1 MKTTYAKPICM
12 IITIVLVTIL
22 AAAVS
27 ADQKQPAL
35 EKAAVINGTIITK
48 NEYNRELNLFIDRM
62 TREGRPIN
70 DSQLTNLKAEILDS
84 LINRELLYQ
93 ESQKT
98 GIIVQ
103 PQEMTNE
110 VTAIKQRFPS
120 EDEFKKAMSNM
131 NLTEATFTAQIS
143 KRLAIKKLID
153 KQIADKIVI
162 TAVESKHYYTAN
174 PQLFKQPGEIR
185 ASHILIKLDPAADEA
200 QKAEAQTKIKMIQ
213 QKLRNGEDF
222 AGLAKKSSE
231 GPSSVNGGDLGFF
244 KRGQMVKPFEDAA
257 FALEPNEVSEIV
269 QTRFGYHII
278 KVVEKKPERKIGY
291 EEIKI
296 RLEEHLKQR
305 KVQEEVGL
313 YLIELRKG
321 AEIEKLI

>member
-1 MKTTYAKPICM
+1 MKIAYAKPICLIFT
-12 IITIVLVTIL
+12 IILLTTV

-27 ADQKQPAL
+27 ADEKQPAL

-48 NEYNRELNLFIDRM
+48 NEYNRELNLHIDRI
-62 TREGRPIN
+62 TREGRQIN
-70 DSQLTNLKAEILDS
+70 DSQLANLKAEILDS

-98 GIIVQ
+98 GIVVQ
-103 PQEMTNE
+103 PQEMMNE
-110 VTAIKQRFPS
+110 VTAIKKRFPS
-120 EDEFKKAMSNM
+120 EDEFKKAISNM
-131 NLTEATFTAQIS
+131 NLTEAILKAQIK

-153 KQIADKIVI
+153 KKIADKIVV
-162 TAVESKHYYTAN
+162 TAVESKQYYTAN

-185 ASHILIKLDPAADEA
+185 ASHILIKLDPAADDA
-200 QKAEAQTKIKMIQ
+200 KKAEAQTKIKMIQ

-222 AGLAKKSSE
+222 AELAKTSSE

-244 KRGQMVKPFEDAA
+244 KRGKMVKPFEDAA
-257 FALEPNEVSEIV
+257 FALKPNEVSEIV

-291 EEIKI
+291 EKIKK

-313 YLIELRKG
+313 YLIELKKS
-321 AEIEKLI
+321 AIIEKLI

>member
-12 IITIVLVTIL
+12 IITIIL
-22 AAAVS
+22 LTTVAAAVS

-62 TREGRPIN
+62 TREGRQIN

-98 GIIVQ
+98 GIIVP

-120 EDEFKKAMSNM
+120 EDEFKKAISNM
-131 NLTEATFTAQIS
+131 NLTEATLTAQIN

-162 TAVESKHYYTAN
+162 TAVESKQYYTAN

-222 AGLAKKSSE
+222 AELAQKSSE

-257 FALEPNEVSEIV
+257 FALETNEVSEIV

-278 KVVEKKPERKIGY
+278 KVVEKKPERKVGY
-291 EEIKI
+291 EEIKK

>member
-1 MKTTYAKPICM
+1 MKIAYAKPICLIFT
-12 IITIVLVTIL
+12 IILLTTV

-27 ADQKQPAL
+27 ADEKQPAL

-48 NEYNRELNLFIDRM
+48 NEYNRELNLHIDRI
-62 TREGRPIN
+62 TREGRQIN
-70 DSQLTNLKAEILDS
+70 DSQLANLKAEILDS

-98 GIIVQ
+98 GTIVQ
-103 PQEMTNE
+103 LQEMMNE
-110 VTAIKQRFPS
+110 VTAIKKRFPS
-120 EDEFKKAMSNM
+120 EDEFKKAISNM
-131 NLTEATFTAQIS
+131 NLTEAILKAQIK

-153 KQIADKIVI
+153 KKIADKIVV
-162 TAVESKHYYTAN
+162 TAVESKQYYTAN

-185 ASHILIKLDPAADEA
+185 ASHILIKLDPAADDA
-200 QKAEAQTKIKMIQ
+200 KKAEAQTKIKMIQ

-222 AGLAKKSSE
+222 AELAKTSSE

-257 FALEPNEVSEIV
+257 FALKPNEVSEIV

-291 EEIKI
+291 EKIKK

-321 AEIEKLI
+321 ATIEKLI

>member
-1 MKTTYAKPICM
+1 MKITCAKPISLIIM
-12 IITIVLVTIL
+12 IILLTTV

-27 ADQKQPAL
+27 ADEKQPAL

-48 NEYNRELNLFIDRM
+48 NEYNRELNLYIDRII
-62 TREGRPIN
+62 RQGRQLN
-70 DSQLTNLKAEILDS
+70 DSQLANIKAEILEG

-98 GIIVQ
+98 GIVVQ
-103 PQEMTNE
+103 PQEMLNE
-110 VTAIKQRFPS
+110 VSAIKQRFRS
-120 EDEFKKAMSNM
+120 EDEFKKAISNM
-131 NLTEATFTAQIS
+131 NLTEATLKAQTK

-153 KQIADKIVI
+153 IQIADKIVV
-162 TAVESKHYYTAN
+162 TADESKQYYTAN
-174 PQLFKQPGEIR
+174 PQLFKQSGEVR
-185 ASHILIKLDPAADEA
+185 ASHILIKLDPAADDA
-200 QKAEAQTKIKMIQ
+200 KKAEAQTKIKMIQ

-222 AGLAKKSSE
+222 AELAKTSSE
-231 GPSSVNGGDLGFF
+231 GPSSVKGGDLGFF

-257 FALEPNEVSEIV
+257 FALESNEVSEIV

-278 KVVEKKPERKIGY
+278 KVVEKKPESIMGY
-291 EEIKI
+291 EEIKK
-296 RLEEHLKQR
+296 RLEEFLKQR

-321 AEIEKLI
+321 ATIEKLL

>member
-12 IITIVLVTIL
+12 IITIIL
-22 AAAVS
+22 LTTVAAAVS

-62 TREGRPIN
+62 TREGRQIN

-98 GIIVQ
+98 GIIVP

-120 EDEFKKAMSNM
+120 EDEFKKAISNM
-131 NLTEATFTAQIS
+131 NLTEATLTAQIN

-162 TAVESKHYYTAN
+162 TAVESKQYYTAN

-200 QKAEAQTKIKMIQ
+200 QKAEAQTKINMIQ

-222 AGLAKKSSE
+222 AELAQKSSE

-257 FALEPNEVSEIV
+257 FALETNEVSEIV

-278 KVVEKKPERKIGY
+278 KVVEKKPERKVGY
-291 EEIKI
+291 EEIKK

>member
-1 MKTTYAKPICM
+1 LTT
-12 IITIVLVTIL
+12 V

-27 ADQKQPAL
+27 ADEKQPVL

-48 NEYNRELNLFIDRM
+48 NEYNRELNQYIDRI
-62 TREGRPIN
+62 TREGRQIN
-70 DSQLTNLKAEILDS
+70 DSQLEKLKAEILDS

-93 ESQKT
+93 ESQKK
-98 GIIVQ
+98 GIAVQ
-103 PQEMTNE
+103 PQEMMDE
-110 VTAIKQRFPS
+110 VKAIKQRFPS
-120 EDEFKKAMSNM
+120 EDEFKKAISSMS
-131 NLTEATFTAQIS
+131 LTEVTFNSQIK
-143 KRLAIKKLID
+143 KRLAIQKLID

-162 TAVESKHYYTAN
+162 TTVESKQYYTEN
-174 PQLFKQPGEIR
+174 PQMFKQPGEIR
-185 ASHILIKLDPAADEA
+185 TSHILIKLDPATDEA
-200 QKAEAQTKIKMIQ
+200 KKAEALAKIKMIQ

-222 AGLAKKSSE
+222 AELAKTSSE

-269 QTRFGYHII
+269 KTRFGYHII
-278 KVVEKKPERKIGY
+278 KLVEKKPERNIGY
-291 EEIKI
+291 SEIKK

-305 KVQEEVGL
+305 KVQEEVGQ

-321 AEIEKLI
+321 ANIEKLI